1 MRLGPP
7 CILTALLVGVPSAAL
22 AKDGRVSIAVMD
34 LKARGVDEAAAGA
47 LSTEVTNTLARMRV
61 FSVISGEDVR
71 RLLSLE
77 ETKQGCTG
85 NADAACMAEIG
96 GALGV
101 ELLVYG
107 EISKLG
113 GTYGLSLALLDT
125 QRATAVSRASGK
137 ADEPGQLLAEAAR
150 LAKTLVQPLLSAKR
164 GSLVLDVREA
174 GARVE
179 IDGQTAGVTPVG
191 RQDLAMG
198 PHEVRVEKKGF
209 MVWAKTLDVLPD
221 QVAVEGVTLV
231 PNDEFIAAYESRAG
245 TVRTLAW
252 ITAGTAAALLATGA
266 AMRMVDDARFGGL
279 VTQQYLEVRGGC
291 ADIDP
296 SYNGSDYCPTSLG
309 LQNDVLSS
317 VKSIETIDTIALVA
331 LIVGASSGV
340 ASAILF
346 LAGDPPGRY
355 SAFEA
360 GPVAASPKGFELRF

>member
-1 MRLGPP
+1 MRPR
-7 CILTALLVGVPSAAL
+7 ASLLLLAAL
-22 AKDGRVSIAVMD
+22 VRPSLALAADGRVSIAVMD

-47 LSTEVTNTLARMRV
+47 LSTEVTNTLAKMRV

-85 NADAACMAEIG
+85 NADAKCMAEIG

-125 QRATAVSRASGK
+125 GRAAAVSRASGK
-137 ADEPGQLLAEAAR
+137 ADEPGKLLAEAAR
-150 LAKTLVQPLLSAKR
+150 LAKTLVQPLLANRR
-164 GSLVLDVREA
+164 GALVLDVREA

-179 IDGQTAGVTPVG
+179 IDGQTSGVTPIG
-191 RQDLAMG
+191 KQDLAMG
-198 PHEVRVEKKGF
+198 PHEVRIEKKGF

-245 TVRTLAW
+245 LIRTLAFV
-252 ITAGTAAALLATGA
+252 TAGTAVALLATGA
-266 AMRMVDDARFGGL
+266 AMRMVDDARFSGL
-279 VTQQYLEVRGGC
+279 VTKQYLEVRGTC
-291 ADIDP
+291 ADVDP
-296 SYNGSDYCPTSLG
+296 AYNGTDFCPTSLG
-309 LQNDVLSS
+309 VQNDVLGS
-317 VKSIETIDTIALVA
+317 VRSIETLDTVALIA
-331 LIVGASSGV
+331 LIVGATSGV
-340 ASAILF
+340 ASAALF

-360 GPVAASPKGFELRF
+360 GPVSASPRGFELSF